1 MGVLS
6 FSLLWYSLSP
16 KASLLRLMRDQKRKA
31 KAVLSTQETVPM
43 AFLRVSFFFF
53 SLPLWRGN
61 IVYIEQHKPE
71 VCMAVYT
78 SDANRLNGSQAGR
91 QEYHTDILLAW
102 GKSL

>member
-1 MGVLS
+1 MVLTVS
-6 FSLLWYSLSP
+6 QGQSAQAHEGSEEKGKGCSVHSGNCSHGLSQSLI
-16 KASLLRLMRDQKRKA
+16 
-31 KAVLSTQETVPM
+31 
-43 AFLRVSFFFF
+43 FF

-71 VCMAVYT
+71 VCVAVYT